1 MKEQLRVTNPP
12 PESLMIWDGECH
24 FCRRWIERWREITA
38 GEVEYAPYQE
48 IADRFPEIPRAQF
61 QRSVVYIAK
70 SGQVFVAAEA
80 VYRSLRC
87 RPSKKWLWWSYQH
100 IPGFAAVSELGYN
113 FIARHRGFASAITHV
128 LWGKDVL
135 PPTYFWAHRWFLR
148 ALALVYLIAFVS
160 LWIQIDGLVGSNG
173 ILPISD
179 YLSLAHREIGYKTV
193 WILPTLCWFNSSNG
207 FLHFLCGSGV
217 LFSILLICRIAPAIS
232 LGVLFVSYLSLSI
245 AGQAFLSFQW
255 DILLLETGFVA
266 IFFAP
271 WQLWPR
277 SATAGTQSVSPV
289 AMFLLKFLLF
299 KLLFMSGVV
308 KLTSGDNC
316 WGWIDHSF
324 HWSALTA
331 LDYHYWTQPLPTVFA
346 WFADKHLE
354 WFKKFSVAFCLVVE
368 IIVPFFI
375 WAPRRPRLIA
385 AGLLIFLQ
393 LAIAITGNYCFFNL
407 LTIALC
413 LLLIDDTA
421 VGIPR
426 LREAVGAQMVGAP
439 SPRRAGCGRVLRIRL
454 CSYVA
459 IAVIV
464 VTLPIN
470 AWLIFSGFK
479 PTSRPPHALA
489 TVYEQLEA
497 LRIVNGYGLFRVMT
511 KDRCEIVLE
520 GSTDGVEWL
529 PYEFKWKPGDV
540 KRAPGWCAPH
550 QPRLDWQMWFA
561 ALERQQQNPWLIGL
575 IVRLLQGSNDVSR
588 LLAHNPFPERP
599 PRYIRAMFY
608 RYRFTTVS
616 ELRQSGAWWKRQE
629 LREYLPTV
637 SLDQLRQP

>member
-1 MKEQLRVTNPP
+1 MKDQLRVSNPP
-12 PESLMIWDGECH
+12 SKPLMIWDGECH

-48 IADRFPEIPRAQF
+48 IAERFSEIPREQF
-61 QRSVVYIAK
+61 QRSVVYIDK
-70 SGQVFVAAEA
+70 TGQVFVAAEA

-87 RPSKKWLWWSYQH
+87 RPSKKWLWWGYQR
-100 IPGFAAVSELGYN
+100 IPGFAAISEFGYRL
-113 FIARHRGFASAITHV
+113 IARHRGFASAITRL
-128 LWGKDVL
+128 LWGKDVR

-148 ALALVYLIAFVS
+148 ALGLVYLIAFVS
-160 LWIQIDGLVGSNG
+160 LWIQVDGLVGANG

-179 YLSLAHREIGYKTV
+179 YLSLARSEIGFRAI
-193 WILPTLCWFNSSNG
+193 WILPTLFWFNSSNT
-207 FLHFLCGSGV
+207 FLHFLCGGGV
-217 LFSILLICRIAPAIS
+217 LLSLLLICRIAPALS
-232 LGVLFVSYLSLSI
+232 LGVLFVFYLSLSI

-255 DILLLETGFVA
+255 DILLLETGFLA
-266 IFFAP
+266 IFFEP
-271 WQLWPR
+271 GRLWRKGNPA
-277 SATAGTQSVSPV
+277 STIPATASSPV

-299 KLLFMSGVV
+299 KLMFMSGVV
-308 KLTSGDNC
+308 KLTSGDTC
-316 WGWIDHSF
+316 WVWIDHSF
-324 HWSALTA
+324 HWSGLTA
-331 LDYHYWTQPLPTVFA
+331 LDYHYWTQPLPTIFA
-346 WFADKHLE
+346 WFADKHPE

-375 WAPRRPRLIA
+375 WAPRRPRSIA

-393 LAIAITGNYCFFNL
+393 FAIAITGNYCFFNL

-413 LLLIDDTA
+413 LLLIDDAA

-426 LREAVGAQMVGAP
+426 LREAVGAQMAGAP
-439 SPRRAGCGRVLRIRL
+439 SPRRAGCGRVLPIRL

-464 VTLPIN
+464 LTLPIN

-561 ALERQQQNPWLIGL
+561 ALESQ
-575 IVRLLQGSNDVSR
+575 
-588 LLAHNPFPERP
+588 
-599 PRYIRAMFY
+599 
-608 RYRFTTVS
+608 
-616 ELRQSGAWWKRQE
+616 
-629 LREYLPTV
+629 REH
-637 SLDQLRQP
+637 SWFF